1 MYMEI
6 EDVYLDGYTYMDGFG
21 SINDEISFFFFF
33 LIRRKVRNASFY
45 SCVFPREQK
54 KVEGRML
61 YIWMYVRF
69 GDESLMSLDGMEI
82 DVIECI
88 KVISE
93 DQIEKISRI
102 SKIKCTCNS

>member
-1 MYMEI
+1 MFIWMGI
-6 EDVYLDGYTYMDGFG
+6 RIWTGLDRLLTVEFL
-21 SINDEISFFFFF
+21 SFFFF

-82 DVIECI
+82 DVIEG
-88 KVISE
+88 V
-93 DQIEKISRI
+93 
-102 SKIKCTCNS
+102 

>member
-61 YIWMYVRF
+61 YIWIYMYMRF

-82 DVIECI
+82 DVIEG
-88 KVISE
+88 V
-93 DQIEKISRI
+93 
-102 SKIKCTCNS
+102 